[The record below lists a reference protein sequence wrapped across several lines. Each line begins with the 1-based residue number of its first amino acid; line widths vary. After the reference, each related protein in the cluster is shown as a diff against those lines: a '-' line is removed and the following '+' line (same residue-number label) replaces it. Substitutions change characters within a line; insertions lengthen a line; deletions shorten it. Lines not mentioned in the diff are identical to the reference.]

1 MLFHV
6 YTEMLES
13 DKVAEIC
20 ASIEKVFP
28 ETPYMGCSTSGNI
41 ADCELST
48 QIMVACTVFELPST
62 KVPLVSRF
70 AAFISAAFTADL
82 IRQCFDFYFSTQP
95 SAVTRRPRDYFFP
108 ISYHFRMLG
117 FVFSSF
123 EKRISGNEAQAS
135 LH

>member
-6 YTEMLES
+6 YTEMLEP

-62 KVPLVSRF
+62 KVALVSRF

-95 SAVTRRPRDYFFP
+95 SAVTRRPRDYFFFCELSF
-108 ISYHFRMLG
+108 SYVRFRFFFFFL
-117 FVFSSF
+117 
-123 EKRISGNEAQAS
+123 
-135 LH
+135 